1 MEADVTESDRGAV
14 PRRVINPEGTTN
26 FRDLGGYVGTGGK
39 RLAWRTL
46 FRSDSLDHLTEA
58 GAATFLGL
66 GIRTVVDLRQDGFPE
81 TPGVEAI
88 KSHTELVHLP
98 WDLSGDPGDGD
109 VHQMYRN
116 FLHDNTDLF
125 RSFFSLLADTR
136 HLPLVFHCA
145 SGKDRTGI
153 LAAIVL
159 RWLGVDDG
167 TLHADYCLSSEL
179 NPEWWIEES
188 WIKAVVEEIEGCG
201 GIEAFLTERSRIDPS
216 TLAAVRRNLLE
227 EGEPHP
233 PAPSPPAGR
242 GVRE

>member
-1 MEADVTESDRGAV
+1 MEVDVAESARETV
-14 PRRVINPEGTTN
+14 PQRVINPEGTTN
-26 FRDLGGYVGTGGK
+26 FRDLGGYVGTGGR

-46 FRSDSLDHLTEA
+46 FRSDSLDRLTEA
-58 GAATFLGL
+58 GVSTFLGL
-66 GIRTVVDLRQDGFPE
+66 GIRTVVDLRETGFVE
-81 TPGVEAI
+81 LLSDVEAV
-88 KSHTELVHLP
+88 SSNTGMVHLP
-98 WDLSGDPGDGD
+98 WDLSGDPGNGD

-116 FLHDNTDLF
+116 FLHDNIDLF
-125 RSFFSLLADTR
+125 RAFFSLLADTR

-167 TLHADYCLSSEL
+167 TLYADYCLTGEL
-179 NPEWWIEES
+179 NPEWWLEEG

-201 GIEAFLTERSRIDPS
+201 GIEAFLTERSRIAPS

-227 EGEPHP
+227 ET
-233 PAPSPPAGR
+233 
-242 GVRE
+242 GV